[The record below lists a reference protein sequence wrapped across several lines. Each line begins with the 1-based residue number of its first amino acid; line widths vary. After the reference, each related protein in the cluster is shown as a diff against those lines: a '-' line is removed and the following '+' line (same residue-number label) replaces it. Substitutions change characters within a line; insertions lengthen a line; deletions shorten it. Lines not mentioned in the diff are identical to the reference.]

1 MHTARE
7 PPVLPTIPNLT
18 WSLPEEDQVLLL
30 LMVPKEMDQLIEFLI
45 CLTYLQGGGK
55 SHICKN
61 NPITVFSSSLFFLP
75 IFLGGQG
82 LT

>member
-1 MHTARE
+1 M
-7 PPVLPTIPNLT
+7 LPAIPNLT

-55 SHICKN
+55 SHICKI
-61 NPITVFSSSLFFLP
+61 NPITDFSFSLFFLP
-75 IFLGGQG
+75 LYFLGGQG